1 MVRIQTRRVLDASS
15 CEGAAAD
22 KQSATARRRGSGG
35 FLMEEDLRRDMEVA
49 PNCIREIVGALE
61 RLKLAYEKGQ
71 YVRCCWIE
79 RETPSSAASLLT
91 MAVSSLSLN
100 FVSKPFTY
108 SSGVRGWIS
117 PADCAA
123 VSTTKCSKIASFDE
137 ESMKSMGFDFVW
149 NFESSAVNCDSQC
162 AASGNC
168 KRRAVVLGMGA
179 LTMNTL
185 RPSPLLAEE
194 IPEKYN
200 IYVDKVDGYSY
211 YYPSDWRDFDF
222 VGHDSAFKDKSL
234 QLQNVRLSFLPTT
247 KTDIRELGPMDEVIF
262 HLTNDVY
269 SAPNQIADILDMQE
283 KTIDGRNYWTFE
295 YVLTSPNFSRAA
307 FATIAIGNG
316 MTVYLYSV
324 FNLLLQCPKPDELHI
339 STGDYCYKDSS
350 ISILWIRAGRYYTLI
365 VGANQ
370 RRWRKYRN
378 MLKVVADSFKVM
390 DI

>member
-1 MVRIQTRRVLDASS
+1 
-15 CEGAAAD
+15 
-22 KQSATARRRGSGG
+22 
-35 FLMEEDLRRDMEVA
+35 
-49 PNCIREIVGALE
+49 
-61 RLKLAYEKGQ
+61 
-71 YVRCCWIE
+71 
-79 RETPSSAASLLT
+79 

-137 ESMKSMGFDFVW
+137 ET
-149 NFESSAVNCDSQC
+149 QC

-247 KTDIRELGPMDEVIF
+247 KTDIRELGPMDE
-262 HLTNDVY
+262 
-269 SAPNQIADILDMQE
+269 

-307 FATIAIGNG
+307 FATIAIGN
-316 MTVYLYSV
+316 
-324 FNLLLQCPKPDELHI
+324 
-339 STGDYCYKDSS
+339 
-350 ISILWIRAGRYYTLI
+350 GRYYTLI